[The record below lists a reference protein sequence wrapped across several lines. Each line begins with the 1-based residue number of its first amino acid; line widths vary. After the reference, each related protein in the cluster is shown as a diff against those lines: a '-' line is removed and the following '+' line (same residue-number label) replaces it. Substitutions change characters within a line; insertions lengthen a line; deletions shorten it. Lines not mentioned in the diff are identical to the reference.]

1 MANGSDQSVIQ
12 QMLDK
17 LKVQLNDPSS
27 SIYLPTVIKQAGYD
41 PFTPKDPWSM
51 DSLPAPGGT
60 IAAKNICTGVFQSK
74 GEFGIP
80 TPTAPLPSLLVTDST
95 GALGPTVTGASN
107 MLVTSMLAGGSD
119 GRTITVQTYFSA
131 NILVSGNFVL
141 TQSCC
146 QTSDHKTC
154 AGSPESEVGKGTAVA
169 TLGVQQSPP
178 PITVVQQISQL
189 GPNLLTFVVESVQ
202 YQPDP
207 STLDIQAK
215 VIDLPDYW
223 QQSVDEVL
231 GNVQTKQA
239 IIQQIN
245 VQLVSSG
252 FLQTLGTQLTT
263 RIDQYLKDNHMY
275 PFNGSFLS
283 LF

>member
-1 MANGSDQSVIQ
+1 
-12 QMLDK
+12 
-17 LKVQLNDPSS
+17 
-27 SIYLPTVIKQAGYD
+27 
-41 PFTPKDPWSM
+41 
-51 DSLPAPGGT
+51 
-60 IAAKNICTGVFQSK
+60 
-74 GEFGIP
+74 
-80 TPTAPLPSLLVTDST
+80 
-95 GALGPTVTGASN
+95 
-107 MLVTSMLAGGSD
+107 MLAGGSD